1 MKIAIVGGGISGL
14 ATAFYLR
21 QSLPDAHIV
30 LFEKESIL
38 GGKMLTKEVE
48 GFFFEAGSNGFLS
61 NKPDTLELV
70 KLSGCDDILVRSN
83 DAARKRFIYKEY
95 LCPLPESAKT

>member
-30 LFEKESIL
+30 LFEKESTL

-48 GFFFEAGSNGFLS
+48 GFFFEAGSNGFPGRIIFRAGS
-61 NKPDTLELV
+61 NVREKLPDAVT
-70 KLSGCDDILVRSN
+70 RQ
-83 DAARKRFIYKEY
+83 
-95 LCPLPESAKT
+95 